1 MSLLYWANYQG
12 LSDYTV
18 DEANPYALPIIVRVE
33 KDPALTPSHEEL
45 QLAVAYAITAFF
57 ESDKTA
63 PGGEWHQEVL
73 QWLSGR
79 IRKVARRARGSEW
92 EKLTQLRNIH
102 VQYGKAEVIILAP
115 HPIDTPLP
123 EIKKLQVSGL
133 DLEHDNLTEIP
144 TSYKGYL
151 TISTNPDI
159 DMSTGKSLAQI
170 GHAVQLTIFTSD
182 YKTVLSWRDN
192 NTPIRLV
199 PWDTFDGVEVRDAG
213 FTEIPAGSL
222 TSKGNLTYKSV

>member
-79 IRKVARRARGSEW
+79 IRKVARRA
-92 EKLTQLRNIH
+92 
-102 VQYGKAEVIILAP
+102 
-115 HPIDTPLP
+115 
-123 EIKKLQVSGL
+123 
-133 DLEHDNLTEIP
+133 
-144 TSYKGYL
+144 
-151 TISTNPDI
+151 
-159 DMSTGKSLAQI
+159 
-170 GHAVQLTIFTSD
+170 
-182 YKTVLSWRDN
+182 
-192 NTPIRLV
+192 
-199 PWDTFDGVEVRDAG
+199 
-213 FTEIPAGSL
+213 
-222 TSKGNLTYKSV
+222 